1 MNYQKIVDDLN
12 NEFDLVAREQHERE
26 KKLSAFLRQFNT
38 EDQKLQKR
46 LNKGSED
53 NKRSKLKKQLN
64 LIKEGYELLE
74 SNLRLRHA

>member
-1 MNYQKIVDDLN
+1 MKYQKIVDDLN
-12 NEFDLVAREQHERE
+12 NEFDLVAREQHERG

-46 LNKGSED
+46 LNKGNED

-64 LIKEGYELLE
+64 LVKEGYELLE

>member
-1 MNYQKIVDDLN
+1 MKYQKIVDDLN
-12 NEFDLVAREQHERE
+12 NEFDLVAREQHERG
-26 KKLSAFLRQFNT
+26 KMLNAFLRQLKT

-53 NKRSKLKKQLN
+53 NKRSKLKTQLN
-64 LIKEGYELLE
+64 LVKEGYELLE